1 MEKEDLEKGRELESS
16 AVKTEEIR
24 QERETEMSM
33 KKIWKLA
40 AVLLA
45 FWLVLPAGIRLQ
57 AAGVRVID
65 DSDLFTDSEEAILE
79 EEASRISEKFGT
91 NVFILTSDE
100 YGFSDNYARDVVE
113 EYGPANYPA
122 GYVAYCIDMGDR
134 SYWVDAYGERE
145 RSYFTQSRTDAIA
158 ERAFDDLRDGDFFGS
173 ARAFLDKTER
183 NFKVATSSMGPFA
196 KLFVYPA
203 RTLVAGIIALIIAL
217 ASAGIMTFSK
227 VRKHADKNVRTEA
240 DEYQGGLNL
249 TDRSDIFVRSYQTR
263 VRRPRQTS
271 SGGGFGGGGGSA
283 GHTGS
288 GGHF

>member
-122 GYVAYCIDMGDR
+122 GYVAYCIDMDDR

-227 VRKHADKNVRTEA
+227 VRKHADKNMRTEA